1 MRQNDSLNLFNQDR
15 LVKFFKKEETIA
27 LKSEELHLKKKQPLH
42 FKKAQRKA
50 EQDNRKIKAWYE
62 ISPNN

>member
-27 LKSEELHLKKKQPLH
+27 LKSEELHLKKKTTFAFQEGA
-42 FKKAQRKA
+42 KESRT
-50 EQDNRKIKAWYE
+50 R
-62 ISPNN
+62 